1 MNVNYTK
8 IYPASEVAASRNIV
22 MDNLRRL
29 EIGQAFN
36 IAPSKRSSFSAAI
49 SRLHK
54 NGEGRFRTKR
64 TVDNMIAVIRIR

>member
-1 MNVNYTK
+1 MKVNLPE
-8 IYPASEVAASRNIV
+8 IYPATEIQASRNIV

-36 IAPSKRSSFSAAI
+36 IEPNKRSSFAAAI